1 MTNGLPNMLI
11 VGLASKSVDE
21 AKERIRSSIVS
32 SGFKFPKKRIVINL
46 APADIPKSTS
56 SLDLAMAISILVADG
71 QVKINSK
78 DQEVAL
84 IGELSL
90 DGTIRPV
97 RGIIGLIKDQPAN
110 RKIYIPYGNV
120 DQAMPFYDSCYISPN
135 KTLKELVERLNN
147 NLEEI
152 KLAPAYNSR
161 PSPSNNNS
169 IDFGE
174 IKGQEQAKR
183 ALMIA
188 ASGGHNILLNGPPG
202 TGKSMLA
209 KAFIG
214 ILPPLT
220 IQESLETTHLHSIAG
235 YEVNNLIGL
244 APLRSPH
251 HTASNVAIIGGGHQ
265 LKPGEIS
272 LAHNGVLFLDELP
285 EFQKTTLECL
295 RQPLEDYQVSIS
307 RAQANATY
315 PAKFILIATSNPC
328 PCGYYGSS
336 KACNCSAQEI
346 NRYQKKLSG
355 PILDRIDMHINVN
368 TVDHRNLL
376 AVSDK
381 LESALLRTKVAKC
394 RQKQLASRSVINSK
408 LTNADIKKYAK
419 MSDDTKEFLDNA
431 SQKMNISA
439 RSYLKIVKIAR
450 TIADLSDQEIIALEH
465 IAEAIHY
472 RPKQFENL

>member
-1 MTNGLPNMLI
+1 MLI
-11 VGLASKSVDE
+11 VGLASKSVEE
-21 AKERIRSSIVS
+21 AKERIRSAIVS
-32 SGFKFPKKRIVINL
+32 SGFRFPKKRIVINL

-56 SLDLAMAISILVADG
+56 SLDLAMALSILIADG
-71 QVKINSK
+71 QVKLSKQNS
-78 DQEVAL
+78 DMAL

-97 RGIIGLIKDQPAN
+97 RGIIGLIKDQPRS
-110 RKIYIPYGNV
+110 RKIFIPHQNIE
-120 DQAMPFYDSCYISPN
+120 QAMPFYDSYFISPN
-135 KTLKELVERLNN
+135 KSLKELVELLNDN
-147 NLEEI
+147 I
-152 KLAPAYNSR
+152 KYIKPRITNSTTK
-161 PSPSNNNS
+161 SNIKNTKN

-183 ALMIA
+183 ALIIA

-214 ILPPLT
+214 ILPPLS
-220 IQESLETTHLHSIAG
+220 IDESLETTHLHSIAG
-235 YEVNNLIGL
+235 YEVSSLIDQP
-244 APLRSPH
+244 PLRSPH

-285 EFQKTTLECL
+285 EFQKNTLECL

-328 PCGYYGSS
+328 PCGYYGSTKS
-336 KACNCSAQEI
+336 CNCSAQEI
-346 NRYQKKLSG
+346 SRYQKKLSG

-368 TVDHRNLL
+368 TVDHKNLL
-376 AVSDK
+376 IISDK
-381 LESALLRTKVAKC
+381 LESPLISNQVKMC
-394 RQKQLASRSVINSK
+394 RQKQISTRSTLNSK
-408 LTNADIKKYAK
+408 LNNIEIKKYAK
-419 MSDDTKEFLDNA
+419 MSNDTKEFLDNA

-450 TIADLSDQEIIALEH
+450 TIADLSNQENIRIEH

-472 RPKQFENL
+472 RPKQLENL